1 MFDGLMTRISS
12 TLGTALGRAI
22 EMEVVLWMVAISIAA
37 LVAWIA
43 FMATQPIVRYVLYR
57 LHVLFASLRSAALGR
72 ICRQNRHFCIVVA
85 VVAANGS

>member
-43 FMATQPIVRYVLYR
+43 FMATQPIVRYVLY
-57 LHVLFASLRSAALGR
+57 
-72 ICRQNRHFCIVVA
+72 
-85 VVAANGS
+85 